1 MPPSLTAEIFR
12 YLTPTRQQWF
22 LIVVVATFF
31 IAGSIWSYSN
41 LYVPYMN
48 SRNDEIVDE
57 NSALDKDK
65 VVGEPDAVLYFF
77 HVDWC
82 PHCVTALPEWKSF
95 VEHNTGLK
103 FNGKFVSF
111 MAVNLTKEESENG
124 VDQALRQKYGVSH
137 FPEVHLVLKN
147 KKPILLDA
155 KPTEATLVQFLNDSV
170 K

>member
-1 MPPSLTAEIFR
+1 
-12 YLTPTRQQWF
+12 
-22 LIVVVATFF
+22 
-31 IAGSIWSYSN
+31 
-41 LYVPYMN
+41 MN
-48 SRNDEIVDE
+48 SRNVEIVDE
-57 NSALDKDK
+57 NSALDKGPG
-65 VVGEPDAVLYFF
+65 VPDAVLYFF

-82 PHCVTALPEWKSF
+82 PHCVTALPEWNSF

-103 FNGKFVSF
+103 FNGKEVSF
-111 MAVNLTKEESENG
+111 MSVNLTKEDSENG

-155 KPTEATLVQFLNDSV
+155 TPTEATLVQFLNDSV

>member
-1 MPPSLTAEIFR
+1 MSPSLIAEFFR
-12 YLTPTRQQWF
+12 FLTPTRQQWL

-31 IAGSIWSYSN
+31 IAGSIWSYTN

-48 SRNDEIVDE
+48 SRNNEFVDE
-57 NSALDKDK
+57 NSALDKGP
-65 VVGEPDAVLYFF
+65 VAPDAVLYFF

-82 PHCVTALPEWKSF
+82 PHCVTALPEWEKF
-95 VEHNTGLK
+95 VANNTGMK
-103 FNGKFVSF
+103 VNGKLVSF
-111 MAVNLTKEESENG
+111 MSVNLTKEDSENG
-124 VDQALRQKYGVSH
+124 VDQALRQKYNVSH